1 MKTYIKGD
9 ENLTQYSSLQ
19 IDIQIISGLLISL
32 RGEEESK
39 CFQTPDQHLRTP

>member
-19 IDIQIISGLLISL
+19 LAIQIISGLLISL
-32 RGEEESK
+32 RGEEKPK